1 VEECVDQQ
9 TNCQPTVVAASPVY
23 RSDLLG
29 FGVPGMH
36 RYLNMKF
43 KRSSWIQ
50 LITGPTCCL
59 HLIHSHRDLVTRP
72 AVAPGIIMASSSIDE
87 MSDYYSDYQNGNGV
101 SLGQTTTA
109 SQQTNWAAQED
120 GASSPDRRPSSSR
133 GEGQFELKD
142 VRSHSDDVPLLVT
155 TVDIAPGVSVQLQV
169 YPGDDPLV
177 VATRFCA
184 DHGLPENVIGP
195 LKDHI
200 NDNIQEELVVEE
212 VEEKEEE
219 EIEEEKE
226 EDIVPPK
233 QSSDEQIE
241 RRSSLLDR
249 AQETVAEVAAAL
261 ESLSETKNRMLRP
274 SSAVSSLGAEY
285 YGRAELP
292 VALQRS
298 AEAEAALASDR
309 LYADHFRK
317 EMMLDEQ
324 RRIQELENQLK
335 MQQAHCTETSRM
347 LAAHR
352 TADGYSSYGER
363 LYKEGVEDARRKEEE
378 RQYLKSQQEEAEMA
392 EATFKPT
399 ISKLAQSMKARSQAV
414 PGAEEA
420 WTRLYHTNAGITAKK
435 KAREDAIRREK
446 EEQEMEECS
455 FRPQLSRMSEKM
467 MQQKR
472 GVSQASLAAYDR
484 LHYQGAQQKA
494 NFEVKKK
501 DLSLPPDATFKPEIN
516 KLSIKKAERFNRS
529 GPADVADRL
538 LIRGQVYNEKLE
550 QARSEMEDVFSHTD
564 PTTGQ
569 RLYHPKVL
577 GRAPK
582 HSRENVDPSNVGD
595 HLYKEAMES
604 AKRVQEYAR
613 ETQERIEK
621 EASKAY
627 VNATSKKMMDRLK
640 LDRIKAV
647 YAYLGRTPPD
657 CFPPEAIDIIAVV
670 SNDAFMDTIDP
681 EVRADVEHAARL
693 AMRQHAIRAEQDASS
708 RAGSEDDN
716 NLPDLAELSASS
728 LAIDDHPSVFVTE
741 KQFVDLMNEVIR
753 RTRGYTRTY
762 LLPMPG
768 SRVKWEEPTFQPSL
782 DRKSIKMA
790 EKLRPKTLPNH
801 EILYNTAADTAAK
814 IELMKKELEALEME
828 HCTFKPSMEETAEM
842 RPHRGRV
849 LSQQKNTIVP
859 RKTVRESLF
868 HVYNNPGEAPIS
880 AEVSPDATRCMEA
893 PQFKTDTVS
902 VPTINEPMPEHI
914 QASRDIYDGID
925 AIESEIKDAIAQLSV
940 KTQQKSTPRKDAIDL
955 RALNTS
961 LDYDALFGSPIEKK
975 FEPLTK
981 AHHHLV
987 QQ

>member
-1 VEECVDQQ
+1 
-9 TNCQPTVVAASPVY
+9 
-23 RSDLLG
+23 
-29 FGVPGMH
+29 
-36 RYLNMKF
+36 
-43 KRSSWIQ
+43 
-50 LITGPTCCL
+50 
-59 HLIHSHRDLVTRP
+59 
-72 AVAPGIIMASSSIDE
+72 MASSSMDE
-87 MSDYYSDYQNGNGV
+87 MSDYYSDYQNGHGV

-120 GASSPDRRPSSSR
+120 GATSPARRPFNS
-133 GEGQFELKD
+133 GGVAEFELKD
-142 VRSHSDDVPLLVT
+142 TRSHSDDVPLLVT

-169 YPGDDPLV
+169 YHGDDPLV

-184 DHGLPENVIGP
+184 DHGLPESVIGP

-200 NDNIQEELVVEE
+200 NDNIREELVTEGVEE
-212 VEEKEEE
+212 DVPQEAEEKQEDEEV
-219 EIEEEKE
+219 
-226 EDIVPPK
+226 VPQK
-233 QSSDEQIE
+233 QSGDEQVE

-261 ESLSETKNRMLRP
+261 ESLSESKNRMLRP

-363 LYKEGVEDARRKEEE
+363 LYKEGIEDARRKEEKL
-378 RQYLKSQQEEAEMA
+378 QYLKCQQEEAEMA
-392 EATFKPT
+392 EATFKPA

-420 WTRLYHTNAGITAKK
+420 WTRLYHTNAGIEAKK
-435 KAREDAIRREK
+435 KAREDAIRRET

-455 FRPQLSRMSEKM
+455 FRPQLSRMSEKII
-467 MQQKR
+467 QQKR
-472 GVSQASLAAYDR
+472 GVSQGSLAAYDR

-494 NFEVKKK
+494 NFEVKKR

-529 GPADVADRL
+529 GPADVVDRL

-582 HSRENVDPSNVGD
+582 HTRENVDSSNVGD
-595 HLYKEAMES
+595 HLYKEALES

-613 ETQERIEK
+613 ETQQRIEK

-627 VNATSKKMMDRLK
+627 VNATSKRMMDRLK

-657 CFPPEAIDIIAVV
+657 CFPPEAIDIITVV

-693 AMRQHAIRAEQDASS
+693 AMRQHAIRSEQDSS
-708 RAGSEDDN
+708 SQAGEDDN
-716 NLPDLAELSASS
+716 TLPDVAELSASS

-768 SRVKWEEPTFQPSL
+768 SRVKWEEPTFQPTL
-782 DRKSIKMA
+782 DRNSVKMA
-790 EKLRPKTLPNH
+790 GKLRPKTLPNH

-842 RPHRGRV
+842 RPNRGRV
-849 LSQQKNTIVP
+849 LSRQNKTIVP

-868 HVYNNPGEAPIS
+868 HVYSNPAEEPVS

-902 VPTINEPMPEHI
+902 VPSKNQSMPEKI

-940 KTQQKSTPRKDAIDL
+940 RTQQKSTPRKDAIDL
-955 RALNTS
+955 RATLSSS